1 MRAPMPAAPSSAP
14 SAGRAAD
21 FAVALLLFLGTCAAH
36 APLLE
41 TGFYA
46 DDWGQFRE
54 IFADLEAGRWPLLAS
69 SRSTYLDG
77 KLGIAILRP
86 GLEAANAGL
95 ILARGRDAEGRLRGP
110 APFAEHAASVVLK
123 GLVVALLFAFAR
135 RLGCGRGAATLGA
148 AFAALHPAA
157 YNATAWVAA
166 RGDLAWVAT
175 TLAALL
181 AAVPPPGAAPS
192 RARPWWAAFW
202 VVVGLLCKETAVVGA
217 GAVVLALVAGVRRG
231 AYPRKTATAAGVA
244 LGLALFAY
252 FRVRSAIFG
261 DAAAAYPNFDPS
273 DPLRSFVR
281 NLAEALPIAWMRL
294 VGGRA
299 PDVDDLPGST
309 VAAWAAVATFAGAA
323 VLCLAALLGRPGRR
337 FVALALLGL
346 AAATLPPLA
355 VQPKIDLA
363 FSRLLV
369 GWSGAFALL
378 FALAADRSRRLG
390 AAVAL
395 ATAVAGVNFVY
406 ETAATRVWCGKL
418 EEARRPV
425 AEAAAAGGSPALV
438 LVHAPPRAEAPP
450 GLPAHFVP
458 DWTTEGSFRRP
469 HLGIRT
475 TTVLERDARDAF
487 EIGGAATDG
496 RRPTADPRPTTL
508 ARGYFDPAD
517 GTLRFRTT
525 TLPRFSPDLP
535 AEVVGVR
542 AADGSFVVDLP
553 AAAPARAYPAVA
565 VRWAAAPAAK
575 PFAIVLGVEDGRGA
589 PAVRRVAFAPDAAG
603 GGAVLAQRTVESALG
618 TDGPVRLT
626 VRLEGDGGAAPTLLG
641 AVASR
646 VDARVRIVEPADG
659 TAWSLAGSAPTFVF
673 EDGTGL
679 PFVRLALTMQTA
691 LGPLAR
697 TFVAP
702 RAAPAETG
710 ADGRPK
716 PRVVRFA
723 GDGPGESPAALL
735 RLAAEHLFAAG
746 EPTLEARVEAAAT
759 PDGPAEATSPA
770 VAIKLRR

>member
-1 MRAPMPAAPSSAP
+1 MRSPMSAALPPAPPA
-14 SAGRAAD
+14 RRVAD

-36 APLLE
+36 LPLLQ

-54 IFADLEAGRWPLLAS
+54 IYADLEAGRWPLLAS

-95 ILARGRDAEGRLRGP
+95 ILARGRDDAGRLRGP
-110 APFAEHAASVVLK
+110 DPVAEHAASIVLK
-123 GLVVALLFAFAR
+123 GLVVVLLFAFAR
-135 RLGCGRGAATLGA
+135 RLGCGRGPATLGA

-181 AAVPPPGAAPS
+181 AATPPPGAAPS
-192 RARPWWAAFW
+192 RSRPWWAAFW
-202 VVVGLLCKETAVVGA
+202 IVVGLLCKETAVVGA
-217 GAVVLALVAGVRRG
+217 GAVFLALVAGARRG
-231 AYPRKTATAAGVA
+231 AYPRGSATAAGAA
-244 LGLALFAY
+244 LAAALAGY
-252 FRVRSAIFG
+252 FRIRSAIFG
-261 DAAAAYPNFDPS
+261 DAAATYPNFDPAH
-273 DPLRSFVR
+273 PLRSFLN

-294 VGGRA
+294 AGGRA
-299 PDVDDLPGST
+299 PDVDDAAGGT
-309 VAAWAAVATFAGAA
+309 VAAWAAVATFVGAA
-323 VLCLAALLGRPGRR
+323 VLCVAALLGRPGRR
-337 FVALALLGL
+337 FVALAALGL

-369 GWSGAFALL
+369 GWSAAFALL
-378 FALAADRSRRLG
+378 FAFAADRSRRLG
-390 AAVAL
+390 AVVAL
-395 ATAVAGVNFVY
+395 AAAVAGVNFVY
-406 ETAATRVWCGKL
+406 ESAATQVWCGKL

-425 AEAAAAGGSPALV
+425 AEAAAALGSSALV
-438 LVHAPPRAEAPP
+438 LVHAPPRTEAPP
-450 GLPAHFVP
+450 GLPQPFVP

-469 HLGIRT
+469 HLGIGT

-487 EIGGAATDG
+487 EIGGAETDG

-508 ARGYFDPAD
+508 ARGYFDLTD

-525 TLPRFSPDLP
+525 LLPRFSPDLP
-535 AEVVGVR
+535 SEVAGVR
-542 AADGSFVVDLP
+542 AADGSYVVDLP
-553 AAAPARAYPAVA
+553 AGAPARAYPAVA
-565 VRWAAAPAAK
+565 VRWSAAPAAA
-575 PFAIVLGVEDGRGA
+575 PFTIALGVEDGRGA
-589 PAVRRVAFAPDAAG
+589 PAVRRVAFAADAAAG
-603 GGAVLAQRTVESALG
+603 GAMLAQRAVETALG

-626 VRLEGDGGAAPTLLG
+626 IRVESSGGAAPTLVG
-641 AVASR
+641 AFASR
-646 VDARVRIVEPADG
+646 VDARATIVEPAGG
-659 TAWSLAGSAPTFVF
+659 TAWSLSGAAPTIVF

-679 PFVRLALTMQTA
+679 PVLRLALTMKTA

-702 RAAPAETG
+702 RAAPAEVA

-716 PRVVRFA
+716 SRVVRFA
-723 GDGPGESPAALL
+723 ADGPGDSPAALL
-735 RLAAEHLFAAG
+735 RLAADHVFAAG
-746 EPTLEARVEAAAT
+746 DPTLEARVEAAAT
-759 PDGPAEATSPA
+759 HDGPAEWTSRA